1 MSLPGV
7 ARLRQDAV
15 LTFFT
20 LYTSS
25 RILLD
30 ISVHCESQMGVSF
43 PFRSFDA
50 KTFQTEVTFLP
61 AIVPHDVEFL
71 LVLVSYFHFVD
82 ISWFLLGVKLGSSW
96 GGWGWLRVEKSTFL
110 KARLVVVLSNQFL
123 FHSLPSVHF
132 SCTNWNL
139 AEKVKGR
146 KKKVWCWSQFCHV
159 PTFLYFHLLE
169 TMSSGAF
176 RRFIFSL
183 FFFSWG

>member
-15 LTFFT
+15 LTFLLSTPHRVFFWT
-20 LYTSS
+20 LAS
-25 RILLD
+25 I
-30 ISVHCESQMGVSF
+30 VKVKWEFSF
-43 PFRSFDA
+43 LFAASTRKLFKQKWLS
-50 KTFQTEVTFLP
+50 LP

-96 GGWGWLRVEKSTFL
+96 GGWGWLRVEKSTFR

-139 AEKVKGR
+139 AEKVKGE

-176 RRFIFSL
+176 RRFL
-183 FFFSWG
+183 FFFLFWG

>member
-1 MSLPGV
+1 MRQLLPGWIATLLPYV
-7 ARLRQDAV
+7 ITWSGKTPARCGLN
-15 LTFFT
+15 LLT

-30 ISVHCESQMGVSF
+30 ISVHCESQMGVFF

-96 GGWGWLRVEKSTFL
+96 GGWGWLRVEKSTFR

-146 KKKVWCWSQFCHV
+146 KKKSDVDRSFATCQPFC
-159 PTFLYFHLLE
+159 TF
-169 TMSSGAF
+169 
-176 RRFIFSL
+176 IC
-183 FFFSWG
+183 